1 MSSWAHATVTGRAT
15 LLSEASIGG
24 RAFLNVVPAGRTRM
38 EPAVFICELRVRL
51 RIPDAWC
58 PLCNAVLHH
67 HTHHAGMCVA
77 GGEHIQRHHAVRELV
92 HSWAHRAGLRSERE
106 KAGLLL
112 PSNPEETGQANRRPA
127 DLYLPASAGS
137 PVALDFAIATA
148 TGDLGSGESAHWG
161 CSRCLC
167 SAQRTPLGHRSSV
180 RGRGQ
185 VHAHGG

>member
-1 MSSWAHATVTGRAT
+1 MNA
-15 LLSEASIGG
+15 
-24 RAFLNVVPAGRTRM
+24 VPAGRTRM
-38 EPAVFICELRVRL
+38 EPAAFICELRVRL
-51 RIPDAWC
+51 RIPDAESDTWC
-58 PLCNAVLHH
+58 PLCDAVLDHH
-67 HTHHAGMCVA
+67 SHHAGMCVA
-77 GGEHIQRHHAVRELV
+77 GGERTQRHHAVRDLV
-92 HSWAHRAGLRSERE
+92 HSWAQPAGLRPERE

-180 RGRGQ
+180 RGAGGQ